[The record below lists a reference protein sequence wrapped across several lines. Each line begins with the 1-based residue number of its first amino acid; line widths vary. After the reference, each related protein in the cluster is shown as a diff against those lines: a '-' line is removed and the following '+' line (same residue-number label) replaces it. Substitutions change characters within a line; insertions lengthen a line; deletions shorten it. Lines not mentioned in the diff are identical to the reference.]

1 MSYGGGGGGGW
12 CSLSEMVGRPC
23 LGGALPDEEALAAQG
38 LGPLAPGEAGV
49 PVAATQSHGE
59 LAVDAGTVAGAV
71 GDVDLHLG
79 ARGDAR
85 LATHTDEPFNC
96 AALVLTP
103 VEEVVPHYARHARVR
118 QNVGVALQDL
128 VPRERPV
135 RLRGA
140 RVVIVQ
146 EGHGARRPETHDA
159 RRLALVVLEAPVLR
173 VAHRVLQDA
182 LRGEVERLRQAT
194 GAVHPVHR
202 ALAMRPLVVL
212 KCAMR
217 VAQRVPVLPDG
228 EERVGCFDVAAH
240 KFTAVALGEVEA
252 PAVVA
257 HLMTQVVE
265 PLAQILLH
273 LLVGVIDVGRRREV
287 VAGGAVAGSAKV
299 WVISGDGPLSPRH
312 ALAVVA
318 VPGAPAALLRRRPV
332 VDDNVC
338 NCQ

>member
-1 MSYGGGGGGGW
+1 MRVSTSKGQEREGW
-12 CSLSEMVGRPC
+12 RAERS
-23 LGGALPDEEALAAQG
+23 AAQ
-38 LGPLAPGEAGV
+38 
-49 PVAATQSHGE
+49 
-59 LAVDAGTVAGAV
+59 
-71 GDVDLHLG
+71 
-79 ARGDAR
+79 R
-85 LATHTDEPFNC
+85 N
-96 AALVLTP
+96 
-103 VEEVVPHYARHARVR
+103 
-118 QNVGVALQDL
+118 DL

-217 VAQRVPVLPDG
+217 VAQRVPRCGCVPDG

-338 NCQ
+338 NCHCAGLSPSRSWSPGSTSRWADSPAAPGTVRRVASTHPRSPPARSRAPWSSGC